1 MKSAWQSTFV
11 MITKHQSIGLAYMIW
26 LLSCSWLLSKNC
38 LLWLIA
44 ILQSTK
50 HLHFHHQMQ
59 PHPKDMIK
67 DIRLMTLPTYIYEVG
82 GLIDLTFIHPT
93 SSGTLGPCMPS
104 IFCPT
109 RVNGSW
115 KIVDGVKP
123 LPLVDRTFTALK
135 RGYQSEHMCIAFGN
149 IIK

>member
-11 MITKHQSIGLAYMIW
+11 MITKYQSIGLAYMIW

-67 DIRLMTLPTYIYEVG
+67 DIRLMTLPTYIYMRWEASLTSLSSTQPQVG
-82 GLIDLTFIHPT
+82 HWDLACLAYFAQRG
-93 SSGTLGPCMPS
+93 SMGVGKLLMVSNPCRLWIGHLRHLS
-104 IFCPT
+104 VDT
-109 RVNGSW
+109 RVN
-115 KIVDGVKP
+115 
-123 LPLVDRTFTALK
+123 TCALHL
-135 RGYQSEHMCIAFGN
+135 GI
-149 IIK
+149 